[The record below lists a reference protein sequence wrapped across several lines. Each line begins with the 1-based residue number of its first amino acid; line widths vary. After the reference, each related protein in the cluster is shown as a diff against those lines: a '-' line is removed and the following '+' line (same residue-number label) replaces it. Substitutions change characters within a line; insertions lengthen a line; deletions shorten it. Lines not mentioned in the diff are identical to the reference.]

1 MLTLTFQLFLN
12 NFWDIFVGDNTCSM
26 IYWEI
31 EKTVF
36 WYFQIGHWDMSLNKY
51 ATLWKFQQEHSL
63 LQKIYWHRFVVGS
76 KSWWKGLSQLFK
88 KHKFLLME

>member
-36 WYFQIGHWDMSLNKY
+36 WYFQIGHWDMLLNKY
-51 ATLWKFQQEHSL
+51 ATL
-63 LQKIYWHRFVVGS
+63 
-76 KSWWKGLSQLFK
+76 
-88 KHKFLLME
+88 